1 MYSMYQIPSP
11 YGSMVP
17 VQLPLVPGP
26 MGMTPMHAVH
36 NQQQQQRGGAN
47 RGQQQQQQPF
57 QGVCLFVFN
66 LPQDTDH
73 NMLRQL
79 FSAHGTVTSVRVM
92 RNPDGRCRGFGF
104 VNMSTM
110 DEALRAISAI
120 NGMPLMGKTLQV
132 SLKTDKPQQSSA
144 APADVAAPSV

>member
-11 YGSMVP
+11 YGAMVP
-17 VQLPLVPGP
+17 MQIPLVPAA
-26 MGMTPMHAVH
+26 MGMAPQPPLP
-36 NQQQQQRGGAN
+36 QQQQQRTGGN
-47 RGQQQQQQPF
+47 RGPMQPF

-66 LPQDTDH
+66 LPQDTDQS
-73 NMLRQL
+73 MLRQL

-120 NGMPLMGKTLQV
+120 NGMTLMGKTLQV
-132 SLKTDKPQQSSA
+132 SLKTDKSQQSS
-144 APADVAAPSV
+144 SSSSSM